1 MASKVSAN
9 LSGVLLRIVQKKK
22 NVYVRHKLDTEID
35 QYYQTLLNVV
45 IPGCMESVKEIP
57 GFSQRMKYCISYTT
71 PSYFDGCNF
80 STELIYRT
88 VAEKHHQ
95 TEENI
100 EKSRILRALMEMC
113 FAMIALVDD
122 IVDKGEVRCGKKIWS
137 SICEGGQE
145 AAFYDSYTVN
155 YLITCMLQR
164 HFRNDPGYSRMLELF
179 AMVNG
184 SAAIGQTL
192 DILDRKNFD
201 YNDVIWK
208 HTVENKAMKPVCAA
222 SGLGLL
228 HAGIICDDL
237 LYKTMNV
244 FAYYG
249 LLFQVWDDFMEYYS
263 LKEQSGK
270 DAPDSESNV
279 NSWATVTAMA
289 HFNAAQAKEFKACYG
304 SGDPA
309 KRSRVCELFD
319 EVDLPGK
326 YVEYLMNTR
335 MTIAKKIR
343 QIPDVRIRSACTS
356 YMEWLLGEAD
366 YDVQLER
373 LESF

>member
-1 MASKVSAN
+1 MAAKASAN
-9 LSGVLLRIVQKKK
+9 LSGFLLRIVQKKK

-35 QYYQTLLNVV
+35 KYYKTLHKVV
-45 IPGCMESVKEIP
+45 IPECMEFVKEIP
-57 GFSQRMKYCISYTT
+57 GFPERMKECISYTT
-71 PSYFDGCNF
+71 PSYFDGWNF
-80 STELIYRT
+80 SIELVYRT

-95 TEENI
+95 TEKNI

-113 FAMIALVDD
+113 YAMTGVADD
-122 IVDKGEVRCGKKIWS
+122 IIDKGEVRRGKKIWA
-137 SICEGGQE
+137 SICEGGPG
-145 AAFYDSYTVN
+145 AAFYDTYTVN

-179 AMVNG
+179 ALVNG

-192 DILDRKNFD
+192 DILDRKNSD
-201 YNDVIWK
+201 YNDIIWK
-208 HTVENKAMKPVCAA
+208 HTVEYKAMKPICAA

-237 LYKTMNV
+237 LCKTIDV
-244 FAYYG
+244 FSYYG

-335 MTIAKKIR
+335 MAIAKKISN
-343 QIPDVRIRSACTS
+343 IPDARLRSACTS

-366 YDVQLER
+366 HDVQLER
-373 LESF
+373 LKSF